1 VAEGTNASVA
11 VSTFN
16 GEFESEFP
24 VPIIGMRKGKGFNF
38 TLGNGSAQIT
48 LESFQG
54 TIELI
59 RPGGDK
65 DRERQRERE
74 KDRDHDENH

>member
-1 VAEGTNASVA
+1 VA

-24 VPIIGMRKGKGFNF
+24 VPLRGTRKGKGFNF
-38 TLGNGSAQIT
+38 SLGSGSAQVT

-54 TIELI
+54 TIQLV
-59 RPGGDK
+59 RPGSEKEHTRD
-65 DRERQRERE
+65 DRHDPDD
-74 KDRDHDENH
+74 DR